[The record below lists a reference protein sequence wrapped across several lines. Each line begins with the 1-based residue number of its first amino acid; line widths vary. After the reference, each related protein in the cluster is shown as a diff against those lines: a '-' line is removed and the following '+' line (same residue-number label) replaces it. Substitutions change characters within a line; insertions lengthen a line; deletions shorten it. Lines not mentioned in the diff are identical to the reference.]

1 MSAPNAKEGRK
12 DRIIEAALRIFAGK
26 GFQEA
31 TIAEI
36 SREAEVSEPTVYEHF
51 GTKEELLFAIPEK
64 ITRDSIEE
72 MEKILDF
79 IQGAEA
85 RVRAILRAYIRLYQT
100 NPDYAALALLQLS
113 PNKRFR
119 QTRAHGSIRRAA
131 HILLDAIKEGVAD
144 GTFRQ
149 NVGPYLIRS
158 MLLGCIE
165 HMFIHWHVQGKP
177 EEKADILN
185 RLDAIMDIIL
195 DGVRSKRQPQD
206 LTIHIE
212 LPATVKF
219 QERHRAGVKRASV
232 APRKKE
238 TKK

>member
-1 MSAPNAKEGRK
+1 MPAPNAKEGRK
-12 DRIIEAALRIFAGK
+12 DRIMEAALRIFAGK

-51 GTKEELLFAIPEK
+51 GTKEDLLFAIPEK
-64 ITRDSIEE
+64 ITRESIEE
-72 MEKILDF
+72 MEKVLEF

-113 PNKRFR
+113 PNRRFR

-131 HILLDAIKEGVAD
+131 HILLEAIKEGVAG
-144 GTFRQ
+144 GTFRKDTD
-149 NVGPYLIRS
+149 PYLIRS

-165 HMFIHWHVQGKP
+165 HMFIHWHIQGKP
-177 EEKADILN
+177 EERADIMS
-185 RLDAIMDIIL
+185 RLDAIMDAIL
-195 DGVRSKRQPQD
+195 NGIRPRQIPQE
-206 LTIHIE
+206 LVIHID
-212 LPATVKF
+212 LPAAMKF
-219 QERHRAGVKRASV
+219 REGVQWEAADASA
-232 APRKKE
+232 APKKKK
-238 TKK
+238 TK

>member
-12 DRIIEAALRIFAGK
+12 DRIMEAALRIFAGK

-51 GTKEELLFAIPEK
+51 GTKEDLLFAIPEK
-64 ITRDSIEE
+64 ITRESIDE

-79 IQGAEA
+79 IRGAEA
-85 RVRAILRAYIRLYQT
+85 RVRAILRAYIRLYQS

-113 PNKRFR
+113 PNRRFR
-119 QTRAHGSIRRAA
+119 QTPAHGSIRRAA

-144 GTFRQ
+144 GTFR
-149 NVGPYLIRS
+149 NETDPYLIRS

-165 HMFIHWHVQGKP
+165 HLFIHWHIQGKP
-177 EEKADILN
+177 EGRADILN
-185 RLDAIMDIIL
+185 RLDAIMDVIL
-195 DGVRSKRQPQD
+195 DGVRPRQASRD
-206 LTIHIE
+206 MIIHID
-212 LPATVKF
+212 LPAAVKF
-219 QERHRAGVKRASV
+219 REGSRSGVKGASA
-232 APRKKE
+232 APKK
-238 TKK
+238 KKIK

>member
-12 DRIIEAALRIFAGK
+12 DRIMEAALRIFAGK

-149 NVGPYLIRS
+149 NAGPYLIRS

-212 LPATVKF
+212 LPAIVKF
-219 QERHRAGVKRASV
+219 REGVQSEVADASA
-232 APRKKE
+232 APKKKK
-238 TKK
+238 TK